1 MYKNLAKEMYLD
13 GFNSS
18 EISRLL
24 NNKGIKVTKAA
35 IQKYI
40 QRNLKHLKCIHERKV
55 IERRETIKA
64 TNYEAKRH
72 MTDKAF
78 IIKNRSIYKTN
89 KNGDIVIN
97 KEVAPTITWDTP
109 KRLTNE
115 NKILN

>member
-1 MYKNLAKEMYLD
+1 MYKNLAKEMYLE

-40 QRNLKHLKCIHERKV
+40 QRNLKNLKYIHERKV
-55 IERRETIKA
+55 IERREIIKA

-78 IIKNRSIYKTN
+78 IMKNRSIYKT
-89 KNGDIVIN
+89 KANGDIVLN
-97 KEVAPTITWDTP
+97 KTIAPAVTWDTP
-109 KRLTNE
+109 RRLSNE
-115 NKILN
+115 NKIS

>member
-1 MYKNLAKEMYLD
+1 MYKNLAKEMYLE

-40 QRNLKHLKCIHERKV
+40 QRNLKHLKYIHERKV
-55 IERRETIKA
+55 IERREIIKA

-72 MTDKAF
+72 MTNKAF

-97 KEVAPTITWDTP
+97 KEVAPTITWILQKD
-109 KRLTNE
+109 LQM
-115 NKILN
+115 KIRY